1 MTCFLIL
8 SSLIHIEI
16 LHVFARF
23 MKLRLDRVLCDSFEA
38 DSVEEALLS
47 NPAKLEFEKPEN
59 WVAPY
64 PKYESGWWES
74 FLYANSEKQK
84 V

>member
-1 MTCFLIL
+1 
-8 SSLIHIEI
+8 
-16 LHVFARF
+16 

-84 V
+84 VWDLWPFAANGMYKQAC